1 MNKKWGKERNL
12 FDSTQAQRG
21 GGGGG
26 GGGGGELSGPFMIN
40 KWNGSINKTR
50 PGISN
55 PASDDHSAAMA
66 TNRSMQ
72 MTELL

>member
-1 MNKKWGKERNL
+1 MNKKWGKERDL

-21 GGGGG
+21 GGGGAG
-26 GGGGGELSGPFMIN
+26 CELSGPFMIN
-40 KWNGSINKTR
+40 KWNRSINKTR

>member
-1 MNKKWGKERNL
+1 MNKKWGKEWDL
-12 FDSTQAQRG
+12 FDSTQAQW
-21 GGGGG
+21 GGGG

-50 PGISN
+50 PCTSN
-55 PASDDHSAAMA
+55 PASDDHSAAIA